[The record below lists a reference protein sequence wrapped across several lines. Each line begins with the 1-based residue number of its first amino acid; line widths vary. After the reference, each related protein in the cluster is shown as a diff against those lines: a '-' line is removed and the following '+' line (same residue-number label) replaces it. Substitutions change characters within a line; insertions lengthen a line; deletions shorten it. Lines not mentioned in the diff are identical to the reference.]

1 MPSLRRNL
9 ASEFNGV
16 EQDRLPSTP
25 KPPIQRKPSPLV
37 QTPISAADQS
47 SEVSLDIPPILE
59 TSTPMPKR
67 NNVVKSN
74 PAQVLKLQKLPGES
88 ILMRPSTSGDATAN
102 PSPGKNKSVAFDPA
116 VTSIKFEN
124 LSSSTNNTHTNDSN
138 SIVEIDPPV
147 DSRPSDST
155 YNQTLHQDFPG
166 KFPKHA
172 MIYPEDKS
180 FASLALSV
188 KQTDYLGS
196 LAGMIMDLFTSSG
209 EAKDDVGEDELEAL
223 VGNMTVTLNSLKPES
238 VKANK
243 TDEKANTA
251 ADDELATQYA
261 LHLEELVA
269 NYRYTTSL
277 LADNIKHII
286 DDEQLRKDLV
296 SIIAVLKDQEGVLRK
311 LTHGLKPED
320 QRESDELINSLK
332 SQMRDSVR
340 LRARKII
347 EMANTSSGATN
358 SRAKRARDAVFA
370 ELDKPGLTKG
380 LLTALKQFENCDRT
394 FLGEV
399 QRSFVEQESRDQST
413 ITGEQ
418 GGQNI
423 TDDELKTLRE
433 KAQQAD
439 KLQAENEEMSRLLKQ
454 VNSDKLQSEKTITD
468 LRAKVTRLEK
478 QLNEASTPLLN
489 NKPLSTINNRPIES
503 LEPSLTE
510 FKGKRP
516 VASSFLRKPKNTIN
530 DKENALPIRAR
541 SNNNVPTWMA
551 EADSIETML

>member
-1 MPSLRRNL
+1 MPN
-9 ASEFNGV
+9 
-16 EQDRLPSTP
+16 
-25 KPPIQRKPSPLV
+25 
-37 QTPISAADQS
+37 
-47 SEVSLDIPPILE
+47 
-59 TSTPMPKR
+59 R
-67 NNVVKSN
+67 NNFVRNN
-74 PAQVLKLQKLPGES
+74 PAQSLRLQKLPGES
-88 ILMRPSTSGDATAN
+88 ILMRPPITGDVAAN

-138 SIVEIDPPV
+138 SIMEVDPPA
-147 DSRPSDST
+147 DYRPSDST

-209 EAKDDVGEDELEAL
+209 ETKDDVGEDELEAL

-238 VKANK
+238 
-243 TDEKANTA
+243 EKSSKPEDKLARS
-251 ADDELATQYA
+251 ADNELATQYA
-261 LHLEELVA
+261 IHVEELAA

-286 DDEQLRKDLV
+286 DDEQLKKDLTSV
-296 SIIAVLKDQEGVLRK
+296 IAVLKDQEGVLKK
-311 LTHGLKPED
+311 LTQGTEPEN
-320 QRESDELINSLK
+320 QKELNELINSLK
-332 SQMRDSVR
+332 SQIRDSVR
-340 LRARKII
+340 LRARKMI
-347 EMANTSSGATN
+347 EMANTSNGATN

-370 ELDKPGLTKG
+370 ELDKHGLNNG

-399 QRSFVEQESRDQST
+399 QRSFVELDSRDQST
-413 ITGEQ
+413 IKSEQ
-418 GGQNI
+418 IGPNI
-423 TDDELKTLRE
+423 TDEELKTLRT
-433 KAQQAD
+433 KAERAD
-439 KLQAENEEMSRLLKQ
+439 KLQAENDEMDRVLKR
-454 VNSDKLQSEKTITD
+454 VESDKLQSEKTIAD

-478 QLNEASTPLLN
+478 QLNEASAPLLN
-489 NKPLSTINNRPIES
+489 NKPLSLLNNN
-503 LEPSLTE
+503 PSDGRGSSFGD
-510 FKGKRP
+510 FKSNRP
-516 VASSFLRKPKNTIN
+516 VASSFLRKPKDTANG
-530 DKENALPIRAR
+530 KENTAPFR
-541 SNNNVPTWMA
+541 SRPGNVPTWMA